1 MVIEQYKF
9 LIEIIG
15 LAVALGTIVYKLGKI
30 HAGIDNLHSR
40 LDDHTDKATLALREL
55 TTRVER
61 HEVSLAVLQ
70 AGN

>member
-15 LAVALGTIVYKLGKI
+15 LAVALGTIVYQLGKI
-30 HAGIDNLHSR
+30 HAGIDTLR
-40 LDDHTDKATLALREL
+40 RQLDDHTEKESETVRQL
-55 TTRVER
+55 TVKVDR